1 MLDDPIVAEVRR
13 IREELARQCD
23 FDVAVIF
30 ANLRERQKTAGQRL
44 VRRKTGRMAEPSA
57 AADAEKAPRR

>member
-1 MLDDPIVAEVRR
+1 MLNDPIVAEVRR

-30 ANLRERQKTAGQRL
+30 ENLRERQKAVGNRL
-44 VRRKTGRMAEPSA
+44 VRRRAEGTAKASA
-57 AADAEKAPRR
+57 AADVQKAAHH

>member
-23 FDVAVIF
+23 FDVATLF
-30 ANLRERQKTAGQRL
+30 DNLRERQKGLGGRL
-44 VRRKTGRMAEPSA
+44 VRRSHEGKAEPA
-57 AADAEKAPRR
+57 PARDAEKAPRP

>member
-1 MLDDPIVAEVRR
+1 MLDDPVVAEVRR

-23 FDVAVIF
+23 FEVAVIF
-30 ANLRERQKTAGQRL
+30 ANLRERQKAAGNRL
-44 VRRKTGRMAEPSA
+44 VRRKSGGTAEPS

>member
-30 ANLRERQKTAGQRL
+30 ANLRERQKDVGNRL
-44 VRRKTGRMAEPSA
+44 VRRKSGGTVEPTA